1 MCRAVAETSCEL
13 SVLPHQDHDDRDEQQ
28 VEGGE
33 REDHR
38 MFPVQ
43 LEHVLLLS
51 LLPLLALLSLQ
62 GGDQWQAGAG
72 GRVVGLVRRARV
84 GWRAEARAGLV
95 VPDPANLEAGGYQSH
110 HNHQS
115 HQSHHL
121 EAGRGRLGVRA
132 VAAARLLLPHLV

>member
-1 MCRAVAETSCEL
+1 
-13 SVLPHQDHDDRDEQQ
+13 
-28 VEGGE
+28 
-33 REDHR
+33 

-62 GGDQWQAGAG
+62 GGDQWEAGAG
-72 GRVVGLVRRARV
+72 GRVVGLVRRARI

-95 VPDPANLEAGGYQSH
+95 VPDPANLEAGGFHS
-110 HNHQS
+110 HQS

>member
-13 SVLPHQDHDDRDEQQ
+13 SVLPHQHHDDRDEQQ

-38 MFPVQ
+38 MFPVE

-72 GRVVGLVRRARV
+72 GRIVGLVRRARV

-110 HNHQS
+110 HNQ
-115 HQSHHL
+115 QSHHL
-121 EAGRGRLGVRA
+121 QAGRGRLGVRA

>member
-1 MCRAVAETSCEL
+1 MCRAVSETSCEL
-13 SVLPHQDHDDRDEQQ
+13 SVLPHQHHDDRDEQQ

-38 MFPVQ
+38 MFPVE

-95 VPDPANLEAGGYQSH
+95 VPDPANLEAGGYHNNQSH
-110 HNHQS
+110 H
-115 HQSHHL
+115 SHHL
-121 EAGRGRLGVRA
+121 EAGRGGLGVRA
-132 VAAARLLLPHLV
+132 LAAARLLLPHLV